1 VNPAER
7 LDDLTHLALE
17 NILEVLAVPLHMRA
31 TGEQMHWLKAKQR
44 AWADVLRTRLH
55 VDDHILKKQRI
66 DMLPKLLEEL
76 KRTKQDLKTITSP
89 AA

>member
-17 NILEVLAVPLHMRA
+17 NILEVLAVPLHMRPPA
-31 TGEQMHWLKAKQR
+31 EQKQWLQAKQR

-76 KRTKQDLKTITSP
+76 KRTKQDLKTIIPT
-89 AA
+89 A